1 MTYKNPLIA
10 VADMQKSL
18 DFYHRVLGL
27 TVEQD
32 FGTNQVLTGGVSLQ
46 TLESWAGF
54 LGCDERDI
62 RFGGKSAE
70 LYFEET
76 DFDAFAARLAAME
89 DISYVH
95 PVIEHRWGQRAVR
108 IYDPDRHII
117 EVGEPMPAVA
127 RRFAGQGM
135 DVEQIAR
142 RMDVGA
148 DFAAQL
154 LAE

>member
-1 MTYKNPLIA
+1 
-10 VADMQKSL
+10 
-18 DFYHRVLGL
+18 
-27 TVEQD
+27 
-32 FGTNQVLTGGVSLQ
+32 
-46 TLESWAGF
+46 
-54 LGCDERDI
+54 
-62 RFGGKSAE
+62 
-70 LYFEET
+70 
-76 DFDAFAARLAAME
+76 ME

-117 EVGEPMPAVA
+117 EIGEPLPAVA